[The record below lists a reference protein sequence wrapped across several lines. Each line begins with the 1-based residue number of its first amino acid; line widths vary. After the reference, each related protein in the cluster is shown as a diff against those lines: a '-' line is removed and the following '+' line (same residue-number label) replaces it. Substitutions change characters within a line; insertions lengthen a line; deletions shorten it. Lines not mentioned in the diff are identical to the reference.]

1 MALAPPTA
9 MISLQ
14 LAASLRD
21 KLNAIA
27 RERSVPRS
35 RVLEWIL
42 KAGVAS
48 YEAEFGLLRVLL
60 RSRASKET
68 RGMKPV
74 RSLVGQAKALYRT
87 FALGHRPI
95 IGIPESAAS

>member
-1 MALAPPTA
+1 MRLDGPRPATA

-35 RVLEWIL
+35 RVVEWIL
-42 KAGVAS
+42 RAGVAS
-48 YEAEFGLLRVLL
+48 YEAEFGPLAGAPPE
-60 RSRASKET
+60 ASSP
-68 RGMKPV
+68 R
-74 RSLVGQAKALYRT
+74 L
-87 FALGHRPI
+87 
-95 IGIPESAAS
+95 ESAPISKYNLWSIHAPKPS